1 MRGDPRSGTVF
12 DSLLVV
18 SAGVSR
24 RGERRLVEVKRVGG
38 LSVKDLMRSSV
49 VAEAQ
54 VAGHAEFG
62 PGDAVAGVWR
72 VERFSVENFKILQSV
87 VIPAKLALE

>member
-54 VAGHAEFG
+54 VAGHADLG
-62 PGDAVAGVWR
+62 PVTLSQACGV
-72 VERFSVENFKILQSV
+72 
-87 VIPAKLALE
+87 